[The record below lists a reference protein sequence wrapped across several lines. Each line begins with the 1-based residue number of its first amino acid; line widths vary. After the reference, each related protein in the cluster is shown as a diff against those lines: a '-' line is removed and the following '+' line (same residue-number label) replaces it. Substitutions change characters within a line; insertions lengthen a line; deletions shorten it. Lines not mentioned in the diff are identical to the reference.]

1 MLKLSRRP
9 LLLLTAAWPLAG
21 GGLAQTGVF
30 ATLPTLVMPDIDLL
44 EDHPNPALAADQA
57 RRVQAVSQQLR
68 EGLAQAGLY
77 RLVDPAPATATIA
90 KLRASYAHLY
100 DCNGCA
106 QTIGI
111 AAGSDLVLMGWVQ
124 KVSELILNLNVELR
138 EVKTDRVLL
147 NKSVD
152 MRGNNDE
159 SWLRAARFMLRDWSE
174 KRALKPRYG
183 LP

>member
-1 MLKLSRRP
+1 MTKLSRRP
-9 LLLLTAAWPLAG
+9 LLLLAATWPLTG
-21 GGLAQTGVF
+21 RVLAQTGPY
-30 ATLPTLVMPDIDLL
+30 AALPTLVMPDIDLL
-44 EDHPNPALAADQA
+44 EDHPNPALEADNA
-57 RRVQAVSQQLR
+57 RRVEAVSQQLR

-77 RLVDPAPATATIA
+77 RLVDPAPAQPTID
-90 KLRASYAHLY
+90 KLRATYAHLY

-152 MRGNNDE
+152 MRGNNDD
-159 SWLRAARFMLRDWSE
+159 SWMRAARFMLRDWSE
-174 KRALKPRYG
+174 KRAAKPRYG

>member
-1 MLKLSRRP
+1 MTKLSRRP
-9 LLLLTAAWPLAG
+9 LLLLAATWPLATRAQ
-21 GGLAQTGVF
+21 AQTGPF
-30 ATLPTLVMPDIDLL
+30 AALPTLVMPDIDLL
-44 EDHPNPALAADQA
+44 EDHPNPALAGDNA

-77 RLVDPAPATATIA
+77 RLVDPAPAQPTID
-90 KLRASYAHLY
+90 KLRATYAHLY

-138 EVKTDRVLL
+138 EVSSDRVLL

-152 MRGNNDE
+152 LRGNTDE
-159 SWLRAARFMLRDWSE
+159 SWFRAARYMLRDWSE
-174 KRALKPRYG
+174 KRVRNPRYG